1 MGWKLWGKP
10 EKELEQPQVLD
21 PNAVPSGSGGK
32 RANNIPLLLIILVVF
47 IFLAIVAYVA
57 FERSNSQLS
66 PTEKEENR
74 PPKENRS
81 ATQMANELTS
91 GWGGTVV
98 IPTEPS
104 PPATDE
110 EKAHTTRD
118 AAPNKTFAD
127 LSLVQKSAPDPY
139 LLEHRMRVQE
149 LKIQALEAAR
159 TSATRVH
166 IELEKRPAPTAMD
179 VNARIAATRQR
190 LADMSDPSAAYQA
203 RLAQLRGESPES
215 TDALYEPTRSGKND
229 VRQFT
234 QKDSWNLDS
243 QVEGPASP
251 YMIRAGFVIPAT
263 MISGINSDLPGQ
275 VMAQVSQ
282 NVYDTATGKYLLIP
296 QGTRL
301 IGAYSSDVAFGQE
314 RVLMAWQRLIFPDGK
329 ALDIR
334 AMPGATAQATPVFR
348 IR

>member
-166 IELEKRPAPTAMD
+166 ICLLYTSD
-179 VNARIAATRQR
+179 AA
-190 LADMSDPSAAYQA
+190 DD
-203 RLAQLRGESPES
+203 
-215 TDALYEPTRSGKND
+215 
-229 VRQFT
+229 
-234 QKDSWNLDS
+234 
-243 QVEGPASP
+243 
-251 YMIRAGFVIPAT
+251 
-263 MISGINSDLPGQ
+263 
-275 VMAQVSQ
+275 
-282 NVYDTATGKYLLIP
+282 
-296 QGTRL
+296 
-301 IGAYSSDVAFGQE
+301 
-314 RVLMAWQRLIFPDGK
+314 
-329 ALDIR
+329 
-334 AMPGATAQATPVFR
+334 
-348 IR
+348 